1 MPTLGASEPSDL
13 SPLTVA
19 SIASRS
25 GRLKTRKSTSES
37 ASGSRG
43 TRSQRTSD
51 ASTSKS
57 AVAKRPDDC
66 RRLFSSTVSPR
77 RLGRAPPLPR
87 RRHLKGN
94 KQQRGED
101 NYQQVFVAQPPLP
114 PRHSRGAL
122 PIDNQIEVKVEAD
135 RQGDLLQEGEDLKL
149 AAKLEHFCPPSN
161 SKVQIYLLRTA
172 VGSKHLRRWN

>member
-1 MPTLGASEPSDL
+1 M
-13 SPLTVA
+13 
-19 SIASRS
+19 
-25 GRLKTRKSTSES
+25 SES

-43 TRSQRTSD
+43 NRSQRTSD

-57 AVAKRPDDC
+57 AVAKRPGDC

-94 KQQRGED
+94 EQQRGED
-101 NYQQVFVAQPPLP
+101 NYQLVFVAQPPLP

-122 PIDNQIEVKVEAD
+122 PIDNQIEVEAD
-135 RQGDLLQEGEDLKL
+135 RQEGDLLQEGEDLKL
-149 AAKLEHFCPPSN
+149 VF
-161 SKVQIYLLRTA
+161 KVQIYLLRTA
-172 VGSKHLRRWN
+172 VGSKHLCRWN